1 MVMMRNLIKK
11 YIIFIIMIFVLP
23 GIGLA
28 APDQGGKQPVKP
40 GPKEAAKRPSSERFY
55 QCLERLLNGY
65 GHDPA
70 KWPDQVDKITV
81 NLYLKEVLGL
91 TPDQVVFRRNMLGYG
106 VGETKAQARAD
117 FEKGRVDAWGVPY
130 DLILASSG
138 SDARVRS
145 IMAGVAITQGFEA
158 YNEELT
164 EKTYILLKADLH
176 SQFGEVFRN
185 FNGRT
190 INIRAREINFMGCP
204 GSGLDEYSNQIK
216 PALAAA
222 HCLRAAIYIGN
233 QDQVPHI
240 PRSFGDLVNMMER
253 SDKQSQ
259 NPSRSAAI
267 KREVPVVRVF
277 INGCSHAIEGYLAG
291 MRFYGQTML
300 KPIAANKP
308 E

>member
-1 MVMMRNLIKK
+1 MGCIEENGIDMVMMRNLIKK

-40 GPKEAAKRPSSERFY
+40 GPKEAAKRPSAERFY

-204 GSGLDEYSNQIK
+204 DPAWTNIATRSNRPWPRPIACGR
-216 PALAAA
+216 PFIS
-222 HCLRAAIYIGN
+222 AIRIRCPIFP
-233 QDQVPHI
+233 D
-240 PRSFGDLVNMMER
+240 
-253 SDKQSQ
+253 
-259 NPSRSAAI
+259 RSAI
-267 KREVPVVRVF
+267 W
-277 INGCSHAIEGYLAG
+277 
-291 MRFYGQTML
+291 
-300 KPIAANKP
+300 
-308 E
+308 